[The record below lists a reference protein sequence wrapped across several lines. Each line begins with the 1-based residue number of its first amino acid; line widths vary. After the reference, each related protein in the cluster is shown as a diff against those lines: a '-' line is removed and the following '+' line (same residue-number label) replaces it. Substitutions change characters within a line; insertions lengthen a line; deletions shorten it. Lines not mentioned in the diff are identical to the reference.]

1 MGSSG
6 AGSVFR
12 PMYVSVAIITSIK
25 LTEIHCDI
33 HDNPFPMKTT
43 QTAIDAFLAPRR
55 LAIAGVSRDPKKFGF
70 IAFKELREKGF
81 EVLPINPNAETIDG
95 IKCYP
100 SVASLPEGVE
110 SLLLVTPRNQTAGVI
125 REALEKKIP
134 HLWIQQMAESKEALK
149 LAENTSVNLIYK
161 ECILMHTLPV
171 KSIHRFHRAIKGFF
185 GLLPK

>member
-1 MGSSG
+1 
-6 AGSVFR
+6 
-12 PMYVSVAIITSIK
+12 
-25 LTEIHCDI
+25 
-33 HDNPFPMKTT
+33 MKTT
-43 QTAIDAFLAPRR
+43 QKAIDAFLAPRR

-100 SVASLPEGVE
+100 SVVALPEGVE

-134 HLWIQQMAESKEALK
+134 HLWIQQMAESKEALE

-161 ECILMHTLPV
+161 ECILMHTQPV
-171 KSIHRFHRAIKGFF
+171 KSIHRFHRAIKGIF